1 MTTSAIGSLL
11 TALFLGAMLAASVPA
26 AADPMTETISKHS
39 DTALEKKVRDR
50 FQSHWTTSQVANRIR
65 VGVKDGVATLT
76 GELDTW
82 DERLEA
88 GRVAF
93 GTEGVW
99 KVQNQLT
106 VKGYDYDW
114 ERWED
119 EAPDYYEDPLPNVG

>member
-1 MTTSAIGSLL
+1 MTLV
-11 TALFLGAMLAASVPA
+11 LFLIR
-26 AADPMTETISKHS
+26 T
-39 DTALEKKVRDR
+39 
-50 FQSHWTTSQVANRIR
+50 RIR

-99 KVQNQLT
+99 KVRNQLT
-106 VKGYDYDW
+106 VKDYDYDW
-114 ERWED
+114 EKWEY
-119 EAPDYYEDPLPNVG
+119 EAPDYYEDPFPNVG